1 MPNFLHCGEMHYN
14 VCSLTDKVCKRC
26 HAHKYVLTV
35 YLLYANWL
43 HHLKL
48 MDLTWLLNSLC
59 PPIRMYLCFPLDV
72 FKSCVYVS
80 QSLTSSGFLFK
91 NMLCETQKEGNFRD
105 LRHKFRTCLFLLH
118 SLAIIAPRPREIFNP
133 MHRFFRCIFM
143 QVHCILHRH
152 SANPRTLLFIFR
164 WKWRLGHEKQIR
176 TGGGN
181 GK

>member
-1 MPNFLHCGEMHYN
+1 MPHFLHCCEMHYK
-14 VCSLTDKVCKRC
+14 VCSLTDKVRKRR

-35 YLLYANWL
+35 YLLYANWM

-48 MDLTWLLNSLC
+48 MDLTWLLNSLG
-59 PPIRMYLCFPLDV
+59 PPNLHVFMFSSDV
-72 FKSCVYVS
+72 FKGRVYVS
-80 QSLTSSGFLFK
+80 QGLTSSGFLFK
-91 NMLCETQKEGNFRD
+91 NMLCKTGKEGNFQD
-105 LRHKFRTCLFLLH
+105 LRHQFRTCLFPLH
-118 SLAIIAPRPREIFNP
+118 SLAIIAPRPEEIFNP

-143 QVHCILHRH
+143 QVHCILH
-152 SANPRTLLFIFR
+152 SYCANPRTLLFIFL